1 MSPSVTRDEVL
12 EVLERAD
19 GARAQVLEHLGTVA
33 HLAHVPVARGLWAI
47 TELVAACRRRVDRA
61 AVRHAL
67 DELVAGGELTA
78 EPTRYGVLWTRRA
91 PRPAKR
97 AGGPRA

>member
-1 MSPSVTRDEVL
+1 MTVTRDDVL

-33 HLAHVPVARGLWAI
+33 HLAHAPVARGLHAV
-47 TELVAACRRRVDRA
+47 TELVAACRRRADGA
-61 AVRHAL
+61 DVRRAL
-67 DELVAGGELTA
+67 DELVEGGDLTA

-91 PRPAKR
+91 ARPAKR
-97 AGGPRA
+97 AGGPDA